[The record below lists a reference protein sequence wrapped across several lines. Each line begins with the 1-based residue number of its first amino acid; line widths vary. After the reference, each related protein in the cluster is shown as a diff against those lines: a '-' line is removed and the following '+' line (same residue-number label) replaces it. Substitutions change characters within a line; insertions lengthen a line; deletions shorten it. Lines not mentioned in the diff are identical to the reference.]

1 MSGHGL
7 FVIEAMALGAHI
19 QHQMLRI
26 NHQSGFTLVE
36 SMIAAVILAVGV
48 LGVAGMQGISLTRN
62 VDSTELTRATNLAAE
77 MIERIQYNR
86 KNITQYAID
95 TSNATP
101 CPQNAATQAMAKGD
115 CDQWVALLSNPQA
128 SGLVS
133 VRGVVTV
140 PLLLVGPLATLLNQY
155 PVTVTVSWTGAAGAT
170 KVARPKQVV
179 LTTTISPE

>member
-1 MSGHGL
+1 MKIS
-7 FVIEAMALGAHI
+7 
-19 QHQMLRI
+19 RI
-26 NHQSGFTLVE
+26 NHQSGFTLIE
-36 SMIAAVILAVGV
+36 SMIAAAILAVGV

-86 KNITQYAID
+86 KNIAQYAID
-95 TSNATP
+95 TGGGGIP
-101 CPQNAATQAMAKGD
+101 CTQNAVTQPMAKGD

-128 SGLVS
+128 SGLVG

-140 PLLLVGPLATLLNQY
+140 PVLLVGPLATLLNQY
-155 PVTVTVSWTGAAGAT
+155 PVTVTVSWTGAAGET